1 MTMNKSLSYHHYYQ
15 ISPPIL
21 TTKFLSKSSDS
32 LSNAHL
38 KNESEQKQ
46 ISTKKPKM
54 KHLQIPLIDFEIKP
68 IQNMFI
74 STSALRRRFSLFR
87 MKRSQQSDEN
97 SNVHTLQ
104 QNIEQLKR
112 DLQIKADELE
122 AMREQIKNKQNGM
135 IQSPNK
141 SIEQAMEIQTM
152 LNARLEDMLVE
163 NDLLKNSIQELESFA
178 EQLKCKR
185 KV

>member
-1 MTMNKSLSYHHYYQ
+1 MTMNKSFSYHHYYQ
-15 ISPPIL
+15 ISPPLL

-38 KNESEQKQ
+38 KNESQQKQ
-46 ISTKKPKM
+46 ISKKSKM